1 MGQVPPCATATWT
14 RPCLALFFL
23 RCCAFIIFSLMLNF
37 SIQSKLSVSV
47 RLDGK
52 KMLTRI
58 GCSLSLSL
66 VHSSYLRAPPSLS
79 LFPPLQSS
87 T

>member
-1 MGQVPPCATATWT
+1 
-14 RPCLALFFL
+14 
-23 RCCAFIIFSLMLNF
+23 MLNF
-37 SIQSKLSVSV
+37 SILSKLSVSV

-79 LFPPLQSS
+79 LSATSKLYLKVGSRQELLSFPLCLCHALSS
-87 T
+87 PQCLEDSW

>member
-1 MGQVPPCATATWT
+1 
-14 RPCLALFFL
+14 
-23 RCCAFIIFSLMLNF
+23 MLNF

-79 LFPPLQSS
+79 LSATSKLYLKVGSRQELLSFPLCLCHALSS
-87 T
+87 PQCLEDSW

>member
-1 MGQVPPCATATWT
+1 
-14 RPCLALFFL
+14 
-23 RCCAFIIFSLMLNF
+23 MLNF

-52 KMLTRI
+52 KYVNTDRLL
-58 GCSLSLSL
+58 SLSLSL

-79 LFPPLQSS
+79 LSATSKLYLKVGSRQELLSFPLCLCHALSS
-87 T
+87 PQCLEDSW